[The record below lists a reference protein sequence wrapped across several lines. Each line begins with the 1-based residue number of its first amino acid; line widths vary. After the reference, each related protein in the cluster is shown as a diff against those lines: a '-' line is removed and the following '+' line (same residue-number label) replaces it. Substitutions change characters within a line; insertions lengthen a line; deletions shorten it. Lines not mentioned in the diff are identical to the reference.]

1 MAKIRYFSGLH
12 FLPLELLGDLG
23 LELHISNLGAIY
35 KGRPK
40 IFAIFTHV
48 RKMWLFTGK
57 IWLFTGKI
65 NRCPHLPTLLRT
77 SFLDDFLGH

>member
-40 IFAIFTHV
+40 IFAIFTPSP
-48 RKMWLFTGK
+48 RPQNLAFYRQN
-57 IWLFTGKI
+57 LAFYRQ
-65 NRCPHLPTLLRT
+65 N
-77 SFLDDFLGH
+77 

>member
-12 FLPLELLGDLG
+12 FFTLRAMLGDLG

-40 IFAIFTHV
+40 IFAIFTPSSAKLTGV
-48 RKMWLFTGK
+48 RICQPSCGRPFWMT
-57 IWLFTGKI
+57 
-65 NRCPHLPTLLRT
+65 
-77 SFLDDFLGH
+77 LGH